1 MRPPLLLIASLVVF
15 ASALSV
21 AAQCTQRLVDLPA
34 APEFVG
40 FHLGMT
46 KAEVKA
52 YVPQTVFGRTDEF
65 GVSKTTI
72 NPYFDQTIDKTKF
85 EDVRSISLDL
95 LDERVTS
102 LWIGYDETY
111 KIQAVDEFVKA
122 VSASLKL
129 TGTWSPW
136 KGSGRQLKCADFQIF
151 VSTIARGPSIK
162 VVDVGAEDTVASRRQ
177 AKEERD
183 SAAAEGAVSE
193 EAIPEMVG
201 DKKTKVYYL
210 PTCPIA
216 VQISE
221 VNRVLFKSAEDAE
234 KAGFKL
240 AKGCH

>member
-1 MRPPLLLIASLVVF
+1 MRPFLLLIASLVVF
-15 ASALSV
+15 TLAVSV
-21 AAQCTQRLVDLPA
+21 AAQCTQKLADLPA
-34 APEFVG
+34 APELVG

-72 NPYFDQTIDKTKF
+72 NPYFDPTIDKTKF

-102 LWIGYDETY
+102 LWIGYEETY
-111 KIQAVDEFVKA
+111 KIQAIDEFVKA
-122 VSASLKL
+122 VSESLKV

-151 VSTIARGPSIK
+151 VSTIARGPSVRVID
-162 VVDVGAEDTVASRRQ
+162 VVAEDTVAARRQ

-183 SAAAEGAVSE
+183 SAADGEASE
-193 EAIPEMVG
+193 ESVPEIVG
-201 DKKTKVYYL
+201 DKKAKIYYL
-210 PTCPIA
+210 TTCPIA

-240 AKGCH
+240 AKDCH